1 MEGTEEI
8 PVLQNFI
15 KGEGRMEHV
24 DFEESRKKLLEE
36 KARILRNLEK
46 AKQEEESNRDRQ
58 AVGDEVD
65 QAVALEA
72 DKLRSALSSIEVQ
85 RLKAIDDA
93 LRRIEEGSYGYC
105 EECGEP
111 IEEGRLIAKPFAVLC
126 VRCKEKKERGE
137 A

>member
-1 MEGTEEI
+1 
-8 PVLQNFI
+8 
-15 KGEGRMEHV
+15 MEHI
-24 DFEESRKKLLEE
+24 DLEQSRKKLLEE
-36 KARILRNLEK
+36 KAKILRNLEK
-46 AKQEEESNRDRQ
+46 VKQEEESSRERQ

-72 DKLRSALSSIEVQ
+72 DKLRSALSAIEIQ
-85 RLKAIDDA
+85 RLRDIDDA
-93 LRRIEEGSYGYC
+93 LRRIEEGTYGYC

-126 VRCKEKKERGE
+126 VRCKEEKEREE